1 LTPNA
6 PTGQQHPAQ
15 GSALWEGMTA
25 NYALQGQKL
34 LHLQRVLTCMHD
46 TQGDALGYEQVG
58 LTDRSLSEWVYFYVV
73 AKKEQKNTQRL
84 GNMRKNV

>member
-1 LTPNA
+1 
-6 PTGQQHPAQ
+6 
-15 GSALWEGMTA
+15 MTA

>member
-1 LTPNA
+1 
-6 PTGQQHPAQ
+6 
-15 GSALWEGMTA
+15 
-25 NYALQGQKL
+25 
-34 LHLQRVLTCMHD
+34 MHD

-73 AKKEQKNTQRL
+73 AQKEQKNTQRL

>member
-1 LTPNA
+1 
-6 PTGQQHPAQ
+6 
-15 GSALWEGMTA
+15 
-25 NYALQGQKL
+25 
-34 LHLQRVLTCMHD
+34 MHD
-46 TQGDALGYEQVG
+46 TQGALGYEQVG